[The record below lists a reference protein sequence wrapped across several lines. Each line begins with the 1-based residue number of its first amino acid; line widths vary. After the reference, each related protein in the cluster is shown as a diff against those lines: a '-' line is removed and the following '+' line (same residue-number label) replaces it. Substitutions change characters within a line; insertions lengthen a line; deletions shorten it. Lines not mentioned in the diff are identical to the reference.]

1 MPGGCSAQKKPIK
14 KMVDFLKICKSSA
27 INLFYNLPK
36 ISEEGE
42 VICPWKVSCCL
53 RFLST

>member
-36 ISEEGE
+36 ISEEG
-42 VICPWKVSCCL
+42 
-53 RFLST
+53 